1 MTVLNV
7 NNLGKVFRTYRS
19 EWHRFGRWFG
29 MELQPTEETWV
40 LRHINFDI
48 QPGESIGIV
57 GQNGAGKSTLLKIIA
72 GTVQSTEGQ
81 VQVNGRIAAI
91 LELGMGFNPD
101 LTGRQNVRHAAGL
114 MGFVPAQI
122 DAAMPD
128 IETFAEIG
136 EYFDEPVRTYSS
148 GMQMRVAFAVA
159 TAWRPEILIVDEA
172 LSVGDA
178 YFQAKCFQRINE
190 FKEQGMTFVLVSH
203 NVAELVKH
211 CKRAIMLKNGR
222 VEMDGSSR
230 EVSNRYLDDLFGK
243 PTNNLGEESSVEPE
257 AVHSM
262 LSGLEDEFHTRPGYH
277 ANEHRWGHGGA
288 HILDYVVV
296 ANGQQYPSHIKANS
310 TASFY
315 FKVRFD
321 ADFENVVP
329 GFLIKAHEGM
339 YLYGTNSF
347 LSSRGHE
354 NISANAGDVKVF
366 CFSFPLALNTGHYMI
381 SFGISSGDPQ
391 GELLPLERRYDAVM
405 LNIDDAS
412 PFVGIV
418 NFEATFRSV
427 GTLARE
433 AEI

>member
-1 MTVLNV
+1 MTVLSV
-7 NNLGKVFRTYRS
+7 KNLGKVFRTYRS

-29 MELQPTEETWV
+29 MKLAPAEETWV
-40 LRHINFDI
+40 LRHISFDI

-72 GTVQSTEGQ
+72 GTLQTTEGQ
-81 VQVNGRIAAI
+81 VQKNGRIAAI
-91 LELGMGFNPD
+91 LELGMGFNPE
-101 LTGRQNVRHAAGL
+101 LTGRQNVYHAAGL
-114 MGFVPAQI
+114 MGFEPAQI

-136 EYFDEPVRTYSS
+136 DYFDEPVRTYSS

-203 NVAELVKH
+203 NVTELVKH

-222 VEMDGSSR
+222 VEIDGSAR

-243 PTNNLGEESSVEPE
+243 SATNLDAETSVEPE

-288 HILDYVVV
+288 QILDYLIV
-296 ANGQQYPSHIKANS
+296 ANGQQYPSQIKTHSKAR
-310 TASFY
+310 FY

-329 GFLIKAHEGM
+329 GFLIKTHEGM

-347 LSSRGHE
+347 LSSRGQV
-354 NISANAGDVKVF
+354 NISAKAGDVKVF
-366 CFSFPLALNTGHYMI
+366 NFSLPLALNKGHYMI

-405 LNIDDAS
+405 LHIDAAM

-418 NFEATFRSV
+418 DFEAAFRSV
-427 GTLARE
+427 GTLAE
-433 AEI
+433 EDEL